1 MFKKDRIYE
10 DLSPILKRVR
20 VVFYVLGGLLALILG
35 YYWKVQILD
44 HQKYWQLAESNRL
57 RERALPA
64 PRGVI
69 TERNGKIILANNTA
83 GFKVSIIREN
93 IKDFEASYRNISHL
107 LGIDEAD
114 IKARIEKYGSVA
126 AFQPIVV
133 KDNLTSEE
141 VSRIEARKLEF
152 PELEVEI
159 EPKRSYPF
167 GASAAHV
174 LGYVQELS
182 PEDFKTGVAGKR
194 HWGDMAGR
202 TGIERQYDDVL
213 TGEDGRLLEIVDS
226 FGRSRGEMAR
236 EGPRQGKS
244 LRLSLDYDLQKKAE
258 ELLQDK
264 EGTIVALD
272 PKTGEVLALA
282 SFPTYDPNK
291 FISRFTPEEWL
302 SLINDQAYPLEN
314 RAIRGLY
321 SPGSIF
327 KIVMAAAGL
336 DSGFVNGRTVYFCG
350 GSQEIYGNVFSCWFK
365 PGHGMMNLTNGI
377 KNSCN
382 VYFYNLGRRMGI
394 EPIASYARLM
404 GLGQKTGIDIPGEKE
419 GLVPDPEWKLKTSKA
434 PWFRGETISVSIGQG
449 PLLVTPLQI
458 ADMVAC
464 VANRGVRIIPR
475 LVFPEGGKEE
485 SGKTAVPI
493 KRETFETVIQG
504 MWMSVNDGGTGRGA
518 RVEGFDVCGKTG
530 STQWISTERAD
541 KLQHQGK
548 EIKKTHS
555 WFAGFAPRS
564 DPKIVVTVLV
574 EFGGSGG
581 AAAAPLA
588 GQFFDVYRKKYDR

>member
-1 MFKKDRIYE
+1 MFRKDRIYE
-10 DLSPILKRVR
+10 DLSLILKRAR
-20 VVFYVLGGLLALILG
+20 VVFFVLAGLLALILG

-44 HQKYWQLAESNRL
+44 HQKYWQLAEANRIK
-57 RERALPA
+57 ERVLPA

-69 TERNGKIILANNTA
+69 TDRNGKIILANNTA

-93 IKDFEASYRNISHL
+93 IKDFEASCRNTSRL
-107 LGIDEAD
+107 LSIDEAD
-114 IKARIEKYGSVA
+114 LKARIEKYRSVA

-133 KDNLTSEE
+133 KDNLTTEE
-141 VSRIEARKLEF
+141 VAQIESRKLEF
-152 PELEVEI
+152 PELEVEV

-167 GASAAHV
+167 GMSAAHV
-174 LGYVQELS
+174 LGYLQELS
-182 PEDFKTGVAGKR
+182 PEDFKSGAAGKR

-213 TGEDGRLLEIVDS
+213 TGEDGRLLEVVDS
-226 FGRSRGEMAR
+226 LGRSRGEITR
-236 EGPRQGKS
+236 EEPRQGKS
-244 LRLSLDYDLQKKAE
+244 LRLTLDYDLQKKAE

-282 SFPTYDPNK
+282 SFPTYNPNK

-302 SLINDQAYPLEN
+302 SLVNDPAYPLEN

-336 DSGFVNGRTVYFCG
+336 DSGFVDGRTAYFCG

-382 VYFYNLGRRMGI
+382 IYFYNLGRRLGI

-404 GLGQKTGIDIPGEKE
+404 GLGRKTGIDIPGEKD
-419 GLVPDPEWKLKTSKA
+419 GLVADPAWKLKTFKTA
-434 PWFRGETISVSIGQG
+434 WYRGETISVSIGQG
-449 PLLVTPLQI
+449 PLLVTPIQI
-458 ADMVAC
+458 ADMIAC
-464 VANRGVRIIPR
+464 VANRGVRVIPR
-475 LVFPEGGKEE
+475 LVPPENGNEE
-485 SGKTAVPI
+485 SWKTAVPI
-493 KRETFETVIQG
+493 KREAFETVIQG

-530 STQWISTERAD
+530 STQWISAERAE
-541 KLQHQGK
+541 KLQQQGK
-548 EIKKTHS
+548 EVKKTHA

-564 DPKIVVTVLV
+564 EPKIVVTVLV
-574 EFGGSGG
+574 EFGGAGG
-581 AAAAPLA
+581 GAAAPLA
-588 GQFFDVYRKKYDR
+588 GQIFDAYREKYDR

>member
-302 SLINDQAYPLEN
+302 SLINDPAYPLEN

-434 PWFRGETISVSIGQG
+434 PWYRGETISVSIGQG

-504 MWMSVNDGGTGRGA
+504 MWMSVNDEGTGRGA

>member
-1 MFKKDRIYE
+1 MFRKDRIYE
-10 DLSPILKRVR
+10 DLSLILKRAR
-20 VVFYVLGGLLALILG
+20 VVFYVLAGLLALILG

-44 HQKYWQLAESNRL
+44 HQKYWQLAEANRL
-57 RERALPA
+57 RERVLPA

-69 TERNGKIILANNTA
+69 TDRNGKLILADNTA

-93 IKDFEASYRNISHL
+93 IKDFEASCRNTSRL
-107 LGIDEAD
+107 LSIDEAD
-114 IKARIEKYGSVA
+114 LKARIEKYRSVA

-133 KDNLTSEE
+133 KDNLTTEE
-141 VSRIEARKLEF
+141 VAQIESRKLEF
-152 PELEVEI
+152 PELEVEV

-167 GASAAHV
+167 GMSAAHV
-174 LGYVQELS
+174 IGYLQELS
-182 PEDFKTGVAGKR
+182 PEDFKSGVAGKR

-213 TGEDGRLLEIVDS
+213 TGEDGRLLEVVDS
-226 FGRSRGEMAR
+226 LGRSRGEVTR
-236 EGPRQGKS
+236 EEPRQGKS

-302 SLINDQAYPLEN
+302 SLVNDPAYPLEN

-336 DSGFVNGRTVYFCG
+336 DSGFVDGQTAYFCG

-382 VYFYNLGRRMGI
+382 IYFYNLGRRMGI

-404 GLGQKTGIDIPGEKE
+404 GLGRKTGIDIPGEKD
-419 GLVPDPEWKLKTSKA
+419 GLVPDPEWKLKTFKTA
-434 PWFRGETISVSIGQG
+434 WYRGETISVSIGQG

-464 VANRGVRIIPR
+464 VANRGIRVVPR
-475 LVFPEGGKEE
+475 LVLPENGKDEGGE
-485 SGKTAVPI
+485 TAVPI
-493 KRETFETVIQG
+493 KRETFEMVIQG
-504 MWMSVNDGGTGRGA
+504 MWMSANDGGTGRGA

-530 STQWISTERAD
+530 STQWISTERAE
-541 KLQHQGK
+541 KLQQQGK
-548 EIKKTHS
+548 EIKKTHA

-564 DPKIVVTVLV
+564 EPKIVVTVLV
-574 EFGGSGG
+574 EFGGAGSG
-581 AAAAPLA
+581 AAAPLA
-588 GQFFDVYRKKYDR
+588 GQIFEAYRKKYDR

>member
-182 PEDFKTGVAGKR
+182 PEDFKTGAAGKR

-302 SLINDQAYPLEN
+302 SLINDPAYPLEN

-475 LVFPEGGKEE
+475 LVFPESGKEE

-530 STQWISTERAD
+530 STQWISTERAE

>member
-1 MFKKDRIYE
+1 MFRKDRIYE
-10 DLSPILKRVR
+10 DLSLILKRAR
-20 VVFYVLGGLLALILG
+20 VVFYVLAGLLILILV

-44 HQKYWQLAESNRL
+44 HQKYWRLAEANRL
-57 RERALPA
+57 RERVLPA

-69 TERNGKIILANNTA
+69 TDRNGKFILADNTA

-107 LGIDEAD
+107 LGIDAAD
-114 IKARIEKYGSVA
+114 LKARIEKYKLSA
-126 AFQPIVV
+126 AFQPIVI

-141 VSRIEARKLEF
+141 VARIESRKLEF

-167 GASAAHV
+167 GKSATHV
-174 LGYVQELS
+174 LGYLQELS
-182 PEDFKTGVAGKR
+182 PEDFKTGAAGKR
-194 HWGDMAGR
+194 HWGDMAGK

-226 FGRSRGEMAR
+226 LGRSRGEMTR
-236 EGPRQGKS
+236 VEPRQGKS
-244 LRLSLDYDLQKKAE
+244 LRLTLDYDLQKKAE

-264 EGTIVALD
+264 EGTIVAMD
-272 PKTGEVLALA
+272 PRNGEVLALA

-302 SLINDQAYPLEN
+302 SLVNDPAYPLEN

-327 KIVMAAAGL
+327 KIVMATAGL
-336 DSGFVNGRTVYFCG
+336 DSGFVDGQTAYFCG
-350 GSQEIYGNVFSCWFK
+350 GSLEIYGNVFSCWFK

-404 GLGQKTGIDIPGEKE
+404 GLGQKTGIDISGEKE

-464 VANRGVRIIPR
+464 VANRGVRVVPC
-475 LVFPEGGKEE
+475 LVPPENGKEE

-493 KRETFETVIQG
+493 KRETFEMVIQG
-504 MWMSVNDGGTGRGA
+504 MWMSVNDEGTGRGA

-530 STQWISTERAD
+530 STQWISTERAE

-564 DPKIVVTVLV
+564 DPKLVVTVLV

-588 GQFFDVYRKKYDR
+588 GQIFDLYRKKNDR

>member
-10 DLSPILKRVR
+10 DLSLIIKRSRIVFTILA
-20 VVFYVLGGLLALILG
+20 GLLVLILG

-44 HQKYWQLAESNRL
+44 HKKYWQLAEANRL
-57 RERALPA
+57 RERVLPA

-69 TERNGKIILANNTA
+69 TDRNGKLILADNTA

-93 IKDFEASYRNISHL
+93 IKNFEASCRNISRL
-107 LGIDEAD
+107 LSIEEAD
-114 IKARIEKYGSVA
+114 LMARIEKYKSVA

-133 KDNLTSEE
+133 KDNLTTEE
-141 VSRIEARKLEF
+141 VAQIESRKLEF
-152 PELEVEI
+152 PELEVEV

-167 GASAAHV
+167 KMSAAHV
-174 LGYVQELS
+174 LGYLQELT
-182 PEDFKTGVAGKR
+182 PEDFKNGAAGKR
-194 HWGDMAGR
+194 HWGDMAGK
-202 TGIERQYDDVL
+202 TGIERRYDDVL
-213 TGEDGRLLEIVDS
+213 TGEDGRLLEVVDS
-226 FGRSRGEMAR
+226 LGRSRGEMAR
-236 EGPRQGKS
+236 EEPRQGKN

-264 EGTIVALD
+264 EGAIVALD

-282 SFPTYDPNK
+282 NFPTYDPNK

-302 SLINDQAYPLEN
+302 SLVNDPAYPLEN
-314 RAIRGLY
+314 RAVRGLY

-336 DSGFVNGRTVYFCG
+336 EAGFIDGRTAYFCA
-350 GSQEIYGNVFSCWFK
+350 GSQEIYGNVFNCWFK

-382 VYFYNLGRRMGI
+382 IYFYNLGRRMGI

-404 GLGQKTGIDIPGEKE
+404 GLGRKTGIDIPGEKD
-419 GLVPDPEWKLKTSKA
+419 GLVPDPEWKMKTSKTA
-434 PWFRGETISVSIGQG
+434 WYRGETISVSIGQG

-464 VANRGVRIIPR
+464 VANRGVRVVPS
-475 LVFPEGGKEE
+475 LVLPENGNDKGGK
-485 SGKTAVPI
+485 TNIPI
-493 KRETFETVIQG
+493 KRGTFETIIQG
-504 MWMSVNDGGTGRGA
+504 MWMSVNAEGTGRGA
-518 RVEGFDVCGKTG
+518 RVDGFDVCGKTG
-530 STQWISTERAD
+530 STQWISTERAE
-541 KLQHQGK
+541 KLKQQGK

-555 WFAGFAPRS
+555 WFAGFAPRN

-574 EFGGSGG
+574 EFGGAGSG
-581 AAAAPLA
+581 AAVLA
-588 GQFFDVYRKKYDR
+588 GQIFEAYRLKYD

>member
-1 MFKKDRIYE
+1 MFRKDRIYE
-10 DLSPILKRVR
+10 DLSLILKRAR
-20 VVFYVLGGLLALILG
+20 VVFYVLAGLLAFILG

-44 HQKYWQLAESNRL
+44 HQKYWQLAEANRL
-57 RERALPA
+57 KERVLPA

-69 TERNGKIILANNTA
+69 TDRNGKIILANNTA

-93 IKDFEASYRNISHL
+93 IKDFEASCRNTSRL
-107 LGIDEAD
+107 LNIDEAD
-114 IKARIEKYGSVA
+114 LKARIEKYRSVA

-133 KDNLTSEE
+133 KDNLTTEE
-141 VSRIEARKLEF
+141 VAQIESRKLEF
-152 PELEVEI
+152 PELEVEV

-167 GASAAHV
+167 GMSAAHV
-174 LGYVQELS
+174 LGYLQELS
-182 PEDFKTGVAGKR
+182 PGDFKSGAAGKR

-213 TGEDGRLLEIVDS
+213 TGEDGRLLEVVDS
-226 FGRSRGEMAR
+226 LGRSRGEMTR

-302 SLINDQAYPLEN
+302 SLVNDPAYPLEN

-336 DSGFVNGRTVYFCG
+336 DSGFVDGRTAYFCG
-350 GSQEIYGNVFSCWFK
+350 GSQAIYGNVFSCWFK

-382 VYFYNLGRRMGI
+382 IYFYNLGRRMGI

-404 GLGQKTGIDIPGEKE
+404 GLGRKTGIDIPGEKD
-419 GLVPDPEWKLKTSKA
+419 GLVPDPEWKLKTSKTL
-434 PWFRGETISVSIGQG
+434 WFRGETISVSIGQG

-464 VANRGVRIIPR
+464 VANRGVRVVPC
-475 LVFPEGGKEE
+475 LVPPENGKEG

-493 KRETFETVIQG
+493 KRETFEMVIQG
-504 MWMSVNDGGTGRGA
+504 MWMSVNDGGTGKGA

-530 STQWISTERAD
+530 STQWISTERAE
-541 KLQHQGK
+541 KLQQQGK
-548 EIKKTHS
+548 EIKKTHA

-564 DPKIVVTVLV
+564 EPKIVVTVLV
-574 EFGGSGG
+574 EFGGAGG
-581 AAAAPLA
+581 GAAAPLA
-588 GQFFDVYRKKYDR
+588 GQIFDLYRKKYDR